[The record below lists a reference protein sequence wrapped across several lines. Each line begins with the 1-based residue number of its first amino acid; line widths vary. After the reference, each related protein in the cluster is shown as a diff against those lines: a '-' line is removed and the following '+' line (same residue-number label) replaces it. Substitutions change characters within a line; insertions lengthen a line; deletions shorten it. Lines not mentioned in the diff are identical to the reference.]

1 MITEYETNRIVNA
14 KLSGQCIHCGGV
26 LPRHLGLCFVWTK
39 QLELQFGDKIESNFS
54 SGMEDIHA
62 HIDAKDMEMMH
73 EE

>member
-39 QLELQFGDKIESNFS
+39 QLELPGILPSNFNP
-54 SGMEDIHA
+54 